1 MKSRNEN
8 RFTNPKEAIMQS
20 ARRRFF
26 TLIELL
32 VVIAI
37 IAILAAVLLPALNKA
52 RERARGISC
61 TNNLKQLG
69 TALQLYRSDY
79 NDDFCFLEQTSS
91 NMLVHGW
98 SYFLKGEKVIRE
110 DKNYFCPSRAT
121 LPENYN
127 AENYTYGYASS
138 SNDNQY
144 LMPYLWGGGPPIP
157 GEGGNTFRVLRGKKI
172 TIPSQTII
180 FADSRR
186 KNSEYGGHSLEYHS
200 GLTIGFSNNHGQGG
214 NIAYFDGHV
223 ATSTPRE
230 YGNHIV
236 QFYKDAVDRTVTEVF
251 YVNEV
256 GFASKANN

>member
-1 MKSRNEN
+1 
-8 RFTNPKEAIMQS
+8 MQS
-20 ARRRFF
+20 ERRRFF

-37 IAILAAVLLPALNKA
+37 IAILAAMLLPALNKA

-61 TNNLKQLG
+61 TNNLKQLS

-79 NDDFCFLEQTSS
+79 NDDFCFLEQTGYTP
-91 NMLVHGW
+91 VYVW
-98 SYFLKGEKVIRE
+98 SYFLNGQKITGENKM
-110 DKNYFCPSRAT
+110 YFCPSRDIPQET
-121 LPENYN
+121 TVVEY
-127 AENYTYGYASS
+127 YTYGYANCSTDTQS
-138 SNDNQY
+138 I
-144 LMPYLWGGGPPIP
+144 MPWRWGEMLPPGGGTR
-157 GEGGNTFRVLRGKKI
+157 TFRILNGKRI
-172 TIPSQTII
+172 SLPSRTII

-186 KNSEYGGHSLEYHS
+186 TNSEYSGHHLSYHS

-223 ATSTPRE
+223 AASTPRE

>member
-20 ARRRFF
+20 ERRRIF

-61 TNNLKQLG
+61 TNNLKQLS

-79 NDDFCFLEQTSS
+79 NDDFCFLEQTGDTP
-91 NMLVHGW
+91 VYVW
-98 SYFLKGEKVIRE
+98 SYFLNRQKITGENKM
-110 DKNYFCPSRAT
+110 YFCPSRDM
-121 LPENYN
+121 PQGNISVEY
-127 AENYTYGYASS
+127 YTYGYANCSTDTQS
-138 SNDNQY
+138 I
-144 LMPYLWGGGPPIP
+144 MPNRWGEILPP
-157 GEGGNTFRVLRGKKI
+157 EASENFRILNGKRVSL
-172 TIPSQTII
+172 PSRTII

-186 KNSEYGGHSLEYHS
+186 TNSEYSGYHLSYHS
-200 GLTIGFSNNHGQGG
+200 GLTVGFSNNHGQGG

-223 ATSTPRE
+223 AASTPRA
-230 YGNHIV
+230 YGNHVI
-236 QFYKDAVDRTVTEVF
+236 QFYKDAVNRTVTEVF
-251 YVNEV
+251 YVNQV

>member
-20 ARRRFF
+20 ERRRIF

-37 IAILAAVLLPALNKA
+37 IAILAAMLLPALNKA

-61 TNNLKQLG
+61 TNNLKQLS

-79 NDDFCFLEQTSS
+79 NDDFCFLEQTSTP
-91 NMLVHGW
+91 VYVW
-98 SYFLKGEKVIRE
+98 SYFLNRQKITRE
-110 DKNYFCPSRAT
+110 DKMYFCPSRDM
-121 LPENYN
+121 PQGNISVEY
-127 AENYTYGYASS
+127 YTYGYANCSTDTQS
-138 SNDNQY
+138 I
-144 LMPYLWGGGPPIP
+144 MPHRWGEMLPPGGTR
-157 GEGGNTFRVLRGKKI
+157 TFRILNGKRVSL
-172 TIPSQTII
+172 PSRTII

-186 KNSEYGGHSLEYHS
+186 TNSEYSGYHLSYHS

-223 ATSTPRE
+223 AASTPRE

>member
-79 NDDFCFLEQTSS
+79 NDDFCFLEQKNKSIP
-91 NMLVHGW
+91 VYVW
-98 SYFLKGEKVIRE
+98 SYFLNGQQKITEENKM
-110 DKNYFCPSRAT
+110 YFCPSRDIPQET
-121 LPENYN
+121 TVVEY
-127 AENYTYGYASS
+127 YTYGYANCSTDTQS
-138 SNDNQY
+138 I
-144 LMPYLWGGGPPIP
+144 MPYRWGEMLPP
-157 GEGGNTFRVLRGKKI
+157 EASENFRILNGKRVSL
-172 TIPSQTII
+172 PSRTII

-186 KNSEYGGHSLEYHS
+186 KNSEYGGNHLEYHS

-230 YGNHIV
+230 YGNHVI
-236 QFYKDAVDRTVTEVF
+236 QFYKDAVNRTVTEVF
-251 YVNEV
+251 YVNQV